1 MLSAHTVL
9 AIFAMFGLSSLAV
22 FWARRV
28 KLPHTVFLVVMGIA
42 LGVLAQIPFF
52 HFFQEFELTPEL
64 LFFLLL
70 PTLIFESAYNM
81 SARRLVED
89 SKIVLLLS
97 IVSLVVSTVVIGFLL
112 YAVLGPLRY

>member
-9 AIFAMFGLSSLAV
+9 AIFAMLGLSSLAV

-42 LGVLAQIPFF
+42 LGVLAQVPFF

-70 PTLIFESAYNM
+70 PTLTFEY
-81 SARRLVED
+81 E
-89 SKIVLLLS
+89 
-97 IVSLVVSTVVIGFLL
+97 
-112 YAVLGPLRY
+112 